1 MNRVSLFIKG
11 VWFSEN
17 VCEGSPTQILIHCSS
32 KLLIHLTE
40 PFGWKTLL
48 KYTLF
53 PFWGR
58 GSACW
63 DLRTKDDVMGPFET
77 RKIHKSLWNPAIVCR
92 HLGCPAEGIFVH
104 LEKPLHFLLQPGTQR
119 QLLMTQNVTEWMVG
133 IILQKSFSDAPND
146 TRTILER
153 LPRKLFSL
161 FRNVYF
167 SLKARELPLVKMAAQ
182 RQLPT
187 SS

>member
-1 MNRVSLFIKG
+1 MHMLPLCIVFQLYSLKMNRVSLFIKG

-17 VCEGSPTQILIHCSS
+17 VCEGSPTQILIRCSS

-92 HLGCPAEGIFVH
+92 HLGSPAEGIFVH
-104 LEKPLHFLLQPGTQR
+104 LEKPLHFLLQLRDP
-119 QLLMTQNVTEWMVG
+119 EAA
-133 IILQKSFSDAPND
+133 FND
-146 TRTILER
+146 TECDGVNGGHNTPEIFLRC
-153 LPRKLFSL
+153 P
-161 FRNVYF
+161 
-167 SLKARELPLVKMAAQ
+167 
-182 RQLPT
+182 
-187 SS
+187 